1 MIMPSYTSF
10 PESSLS
16 PSQIME
22 KFNSTTLAGLRGL
35 GCGCSV
41 IDDNG
46 DCVDPEECGGGTTP
60 VTALP
65 LCSSLTFPAG
75 YVGPINCDPSQGGP
89 NYAPGASTQTG
100 TGSTGTQS
108 SGLTAQQ
115 IAAQNALTA
124 SLVAGGL
131 SLSKILA
138 AGNTGVTVLPNG
150 ALIPQGSNVGTL
162 GLSSSGGFLT
172 GSTGILIVAGIA
184 AFALL
189 GRR

>member
-1 MIMPSYTSF
+1 MIMQSYTSF
-10 PESSLS
+10 PESMMS

-46 DCVDPEECGGGTTP
+46 DCVDTEACGGAVSSG
-60 VTALP
+60 LP

-75 YVGPINCDPSQGGP
+75 FVGPINCDASQGGP
-89 NYAPGASTQTG
+89 NYTTSTVSSGTG
-100 TGSTGTQS
+100 TGGGTS
-108 SGLTAQQ
+108 SGGLTAQQ

-124 SLVAGGL
+124 SLVTGGL
-131 SLSKILA
+131 QLSKILA
-138 AGNTGVTVLPNG
+138 AGSTGVTVAANG
-150 ALIPQGSNVGTL
+150 ALIPQGGVNTAAATTSIGA
-162 GLSSSGGFLT
+162 SFLT
-172 GSTGILIVAGIA
+172 GSTGILIIAAIA